1 MKKAGIGGS
10 VGQVLLLLLTFYS
23 KMPQIYDVDMVVYV
37 KWKLIENNQNNWRRN
52 DREMSGRIEWIPKKP
67 PWLLQS

>member
-37 KWKLIENNQNNWRRN
+37 K
-52 DREMSGRIEWIPKKP
+52 
-67 PWLLQS
+67 